1 MTFILALSSRPC
13 AGISWHGKTAPAKT
27 YEANTAAKN
36 KFFDIV
42 EPMGVALAQQV
53 RGDMLKESALDL
65 FDFALRASL
74 RVTLTARSSFL
85 KAALPRPHTRR
96 PYLAGTL

>member
-1 MTFILALSSRPC
+1 MLVIPVERLLSRTNGCHPGPS
-13 AGISWHGKTAPAKT
+13 AGIGGNDKTDPAKT

-53 RGDMLKESALDL
+53 RGDMHE
-65 FDFALRASL
+65 
-74 RVTLTARSSFL
+74 
-85 KAALPRPHTRR
+85 
-96 PYLAGTL
+96 

>member
-1 MTFILALSSRPC
+1 MDARKNVSRFGFAERC
-13 AGISWHGKTAPAKT
+13 HAGRAIVIPASVPGSVVTIKADPAKT

-53 RGDMLKESALDL
+53 RDDMHEGLLVI
-65 FDFALRASL
+65 LRRKPKK
-74 RVTLTARSSFL
+74 RVQ
-85 KAALPRPHTRR
+85 
-96 PYLAGTL
+96 GE

>member
-1 MTFILALSSRPC
+1 MLWTLSLRSRVTKQWLSSRPC
-13 AGISWHGKTAPAKT
+13 AGISWHGKTGPAKT

-36 KFFDIV
+36 RFFDIV

-53 RGDMLKESALDL
+53 RGDKAMDSSLDP

-74 RVTLTARSSFL
+74 RVTS
-85 KAALPRPHTRR
+85 PN
-96 PYLAGTL
+96 